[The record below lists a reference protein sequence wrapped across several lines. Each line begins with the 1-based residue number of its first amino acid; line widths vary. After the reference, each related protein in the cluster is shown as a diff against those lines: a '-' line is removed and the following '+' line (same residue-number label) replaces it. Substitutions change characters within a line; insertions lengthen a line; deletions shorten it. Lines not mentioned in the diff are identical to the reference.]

1 MRTKRMPLVSMLGD
15 SLGFVCQGCAWTKRA
30 FPAIAFLLLAACAT
44 GVPGSVA
51 DIQRTWRE
59 ALVILP
65 PATGGDP
72 PVIARQSRDAVDR
85 HMRSFPRGTR
95 FPTVVFLHG
104 CTGIGNLPFLE
115 ELGRQGFAVV
125 APDSFARRYRPLQCD
140 PETSRGG
147 QNLFV
152 YDFRTAELTYAL
164 ERLPALSWVDL
175 DNLFL
180 IGASEGAVTAALF
193 RGDVFNAR
201 VVAQWTCTGAPLV
214 AGIDAP
220 RRTPILAIVREDDPY
235 YAAANTPGQQGHCG
249 AYMTDRARS
258 QSLVVRAGGGDAA
271 HDVLGDAGAVAAIL
285 GFLRDQWQR
294 P

>member
-1 MRTKRMPLVSMLGD
+1 MSILANMTHALWRRLV
-15 SLGFVCQGCAWTKRA
+15 FVRRALPATFVLFVSGCAS
-30 FPAIAFLLLAACAT
+30 
-44 GVPGSVA
+44 GVPGGGA
-51 DIQRTWRE
+51 DIERTWRE
-59 ALVILP
+59 ALVVLP
-65 PATGGDP
+65 PATGAAA
-72 PVIARQSRDAVDR
+72 PVLVRQSRAALDR
-85 HMRSFPRGTR
+85 HVRKFPPGTR
-95 FPTVVFLHG
+95 FPTVVFMHG

-115 ELGRQGFAVV
+115 ELGRQGYAVV

-147 QNLFV
+147 RNLFV
-152 YDFRTAELTYAL
+152 YDLRTAELTYAL
-164 ERLPALSWVDL
+164 ERLPEQQWVDL

-201 VVAQWTCTGAPLV
+201 VIAQWTCTGAPLV

-220 RRTPILAIVREDDPY
+220 LRTPVLAIVREDDPY

-249 AYMTDRARS
+249 LHMADRADS
-258 QSLVVRAGGGDAA
+258 QSLVVRAGAGDKA
-271 HDVLGDAGAVAAIL
+271 HDVLGDPGAVAAIL
-285 GFLRDQWQR
+285 GFLRDQRQG

>member
-1 MRTKRMPLVSMLGD
+1 M
-15 SLGFVCQGCAWTKRA
+15 
-30 FPAIAFLLLAACAT
+30 LLALGVTACAS
-44 GVPGSVA
+44 GAPSGGA
-51 DIQRTWRE
+51 DVQRTWRE
-59 ALVILP
+59 ALVVLP
-65 PATGGDP
+65 QSAGDEAPASFRLSSSA
-72 PVIARQSRDAVDR
+72 VARHVRK
-85 HMRSFPRGTR
+85 FPRGTQ

-115 ELGRQGFAVV
+115 DLARQGYAVV

-140 PETSRGG
+140 PKTSRGG
-147 QNLFV
+147 RNLFI

-164 ERLPALSWVDL
+164 ERLPEQSWVDL

-180 IGASEGAVTAALF
+180 IGASEGGVTAALF

-201 VVAQWTCTGAPLV
+201 VIAQWTCSGAPLV

-249 AYMTDRARS
+249 LHMMDRAGS
-258 QSLVVRAGGGDAA
+258 QSLIVRAGAGDTA
-271 HDVLGDAGAVAAIL
+271 HDVLGDPGAVEAIL
-285 GFLRDQWQR
+285 GFIRDQRQR
-294 P
+294 Q

>member
-1 MRTKRMPLVSMLGD
+1 MKPAFGLG
-15 SLGFVCQGCAWTKRA
+15 
-30 FPAIAFLLLAACAT
+30 AFLTLAACAA
-44 GVPGSVA
+44 GVPGGGA

-59 ALVILP
+59 ALVVLP
-65 PATGGDP
+65 PVQGADTP
-72 PVIARQSRDAVDR
+72 LVARQSRDAVAR
-85 HMRSFPRGTR
+85 HVQRFPRGTR

-115 ELGRQGFAVV
+115 ELARQGYAVV

-147 QNLFV
+147 QNLFI
-152 YDFRTAELTYAL
+152 YDFRAAELTYAL
-164 ERLPALSWVDL
+164 ERLQEQPWVDL

-201 VVAQWTCTGAPLV
+201 VIAQWTCTGAPLV
-214 AGIDAP
+214 AGIGAP

-249 AYMTDRARS
+249 VHMVERAESR
-258 QSLVVRAGGGDAA
+258 SLVVQAGAGDTA
-271 HDVLGDAGAVAAIL
+271 HDVLSDPGAVAVIFEFL
-285 GFLRDQWQR
+285 GEMKVSGR
-294 P
+294 

>member
-1 MRTKRMPLVSMLGD
+1 MPPVSIPGKLFHFVRPVRAWVKPALG
-15 SLGFVCQGCAWTKRA
+15 LG
-30 FPAIAFLLLAACAT
+30 AFLTLAACAA
-44 GVPGSVA
+44 GVPGGGA

-59 ALVILP
+59 ALVVLP
-65 PATGGDP
+65 PVQGGDTP
-72 PVIARQSRDAVDR
+72 LVARQSRDAVAR
-85 HMRSFPRGTR
+85 HVQRFPRGTR

-115 ELGRQGFAVV
+115 ELGRQGYAVV

-164 ERLPALSWVDL
+164 ERLPTLPWVDL

-201 VVAQWTCTGAPLV
+201 VIAQWTCTGAPLV

-220 RRTPILAIVREDDPY
+220 RRTPILAIVREDDPF
-235 YAAANTPGQQGHCG
+235 YAPGNTPGQQGHCG
-249 AYMTDRARS
+249 VYMGDRARS
-258 QSLVVRAGGGDAA
+258 QSLVVRAGSGDAA

-285 GFLRDQWQR
+285 EFLEDSR
-294 P
+294 

>member
-1 MRTKRMPLVSMLGD
+1 MAPVSILANMTHDFRPRCAFVRRTLPAV
-15 SLGFVCQGCAWTKRA
+15 FVL
-30 FPAIAFLLLAACAT
+30 FVAACAS
-44 GVPGSVA
+44 GVPGGGA
-51 DIQRTWRE
+51 DIERTWRE
-59 ALVILP
+59 ALVVLP
-65 PATGGDP
+65 PATGGTA
-72 PVIARQSRDAVDR
+72 PVLVRQSRDRLER
-85 HMRSFPRGTR
+85 HVREFPRGTR

-115 ELGRQGFAVV
+115 ELGRQGYAVV

-147 QNLFV
+147 RNLFV

-164 ERLPALSWVDL
+164 ERLPEKSWVDL

-180 IGASEGAVTAALF
+180 IGASEGGVTAALF

-201 VVAQWTCTGAPLV
+201 VIAQWTCTGAPLV

-220 RRTPILAIVREDDPY
+220 KRTPILAIVREDDPY

-249 AYMTDRARS
+249 LYMTDRAAS
-258 QSLVVRAGGGDAA
+258 LSLVVRAGAGDTA
-271 HDVLGDAGAVAAIL
+271 HDVLSDPGAVDAIL
-285 GFLRDQWQR
+285 GFLRDQQQR